1 MPSDEQRL
9 RIEFLTES
17 RAHLADR
24 RASLADEFS
33 RELRRR
39 RGECIEAQVLRG
51 EDAQNLEADEA
62 MESETARALIR
73 AIASHPQLGMRL
85 RELAGEI
92 DEVDRRLAQVEADIQ
107 ALTGARPK
115 GEQASP

>member
-1 MPSDEQRL
+1 MSADEQRL

-17 RAHLADR
+17 RAHLANR
-24 RASLADEFS
+24 RTSLADEFS

-39 RGECIEAQVLRG
+39 RSECIEAQVLCG
-51 EDAQNLEADEA
+51 EDAQALEADDA

-73 AIASHPQLGMRL
+73 AIAAHPDLGKRL

-92 DEVDRRLAQVEADIQ
+92 DDVDRRLARVEADLQ
-107 ALTGARPK
+107 ALTGAHVK
-115 GEQASP
+115 GE